1 MNTLIYFDG
10 KRKRLLIIDCLVLRF
25 SQLFVRKKTGNPTGV
40 VRQTLDVFVVFWE
53 NVRNFGR
60 RGMSIRFNGFYFICK
75 EIKKIM
81 FISLDWISDYVDLK
95 GLEVKEIVNRITLA
109 TAEVEGIKEIRRFVK
124 GVVIGEVKSVQ
135 KLTDKLTFCQVD
147 CGQKMYTTVCGAP
160 NVRVGLKT
168 PFAQVGAVLAGDV
181 KIEESKI
188 SGKPSQGILCSAAEL
203 GMSGWHEIVLE
214 CPDNIESGTPLEKF
228 IPEFDTLIEIDNK
241 SLTHRPDLWGH
252 YGFAR
257 EFAAVFRRKLQPL
270 AQLDLTAFDHLPA
283 YPLKND
289 DYENCPCYG
298 CIEFQTRG
306 TIPSPLFMQRRLHAL
321 GMRSYNLLVDVTNY
335 VNWEIGQPTHAFDA
349 DKLGGIRVVT
359 MGRNEKFETLDG
371 QTRNLL
377 PEDLL
382 IWGKRPNGEDR
393 PVALAGIMGGLET
406 EVTESTT
413 KLLLESANFKAAR
426 IRRTSGR
433 LDLKTDASQ
442 RYEKSQPPSNVKTGI
457 ARILKLIEEAGANL
471 NVLSRFTI
479 DGDLQNEI
487 RTMSIPA
494 DRLEQLAGISLPPEQ
509 VLDIL
514 HSLGFEAKYQNNK
527 SNETGQ
533 SLVVGVPAFR
543 SKKDISIPEDIVE
556 EVLRIFGFDNI
567 PPVMPSQPIKPLFIE
582 KPLKM
587 EHKIRRILAGGHRFL
602 EVHHYVW
609 FNDHWLKTLDFDPGE
624 TLVLRN
630 PTSPETTRLRTTLI
644 PNLLALI
651 PKNRPFR
658 DSFRLF
664 EIGRTF
670 HSVGKDR
677 ECNEKHHLAGI
688 AFQRSG
694 VLEDFYLS
702 VKSAVEDVLAVCG
715 VQNIRF
721 TDGAAQQQ
729 SKLSVNSSWCI
740 PGCWVAVQS
749 GNEYLGNMGVSDK
762 EFMNKICPE
771 GGQAVWFELELDRMN
786 GTLYP
791 EIKFEEPPRYPLS
804 WQDFSLIWS
813 IDRGFEQ
820 LEAVL
825 DQFNNPLI
833 VRREMLVSY
842 RGKGL
847 EKGHASYSFRFWIGA
862 SDHTLSGEEI
872 ESFHKTFLTFLN
884 EHHVALRT

>member
-1 MNTLIYFDG
+1 
-10 KRKRLLIIDCLVLRF
+10 
-25 SQLFVRKKTGNPTGV
+25 
-40 VRQTLDVFVVFWE
+40 
-53 NVRNFGR
+53 
-60 RGMSIRFNGFYFICK
+60 
-75 EIKKIM
+75 
-81 FISLDWISDYVDLK
+81 
-95 GLEVKEIVNRITLA
+95 
-109 TAEVEGIKEIRRFVK
+109 
-124 GVVIGEVKSVQ
+124 
-135 KLTDKLTFCQVD
+135 
-147 CGQKMYTTVCGAP
+147 
-160 NVRVGLKT
+160 
-168 PFAQVGAVLAGDV
+168 
-181 KIEESKI
+181 I
-188 SGKPSQGILCSAAEL
+188 SGKPSQGIICSAAEL
-203 GMSGWHEIVLE
+203 GMSGWHEIALE
-214 CPDNIESGTPLEKF
+214 CPDNIKTGTILEKF
-228 IPEFDTLIEIDNK
+228 VPEMDTLIEIDNK

-257 EFAAVFRRKLQPL
+257 EFAAVFHRKLQPP
-270 AQLDLTAFDHLPA
+270 AQLDLTAFDYLPS

-349 DKLGGIRVVT
+349 DKLGGIKIVT
-359 MGRNEKFETLDG
+359 MGRKEKFETLDG
-371 QTRNLL
+371 QIRNLL

-382 IWGKRPNGEDR
+382 IWGKRSDGEYR

-442 RYEKSQPPSNVKTGI
+442 RYEKSQPPANVKTGI
-457 ARILKLIEEAGANL
+457 ARILKLIEDSGANL
-471 NVLSRFTI
+471 NVLSRFTV
-479 DGDLQNEI
+479 DGDLQDEI
-487 RTMSIPA
+487 RTITISA
-494 DRLEQLAGISLPPEQ
+494 GRLEQLAGITLPPKQ

-514 HSLGFEAKYQNNK
+514 HSLGFEAEYQNDNSGTGNKPNENNK
-527 SNETGQ
+527 SDKNKTGDSKINETGQ
-533 SLVVGVPAFR
+533 SLVVGVPPFR

-556 EVLRIFGFDNI
+556 EVLRIFGYDNI
-567 PPVMPSQPIKPLFIE
+567 PPVMPSPPIKPLFIE
-582 KPLKM
+582 KPLKT
-587 EHKIRRILAGGHRFL
+587 EHKIRRILAAGHRFFEGHL
-602 EVHHYVW
+602 YVW
-609 FNDHWLKTLDFDPGE
+609 FNDHWLKTIGFEPEE

-670 HSVGKDR
+670 FSVGKDR

-715 VQNIRF
+715 VRNVRF
-721 TDGAAQQQ
+721 ADGMLQQ
-729 SKLSVNSSWCI
+729 SEQLVKGSWHI
-740 PGCWVAVQS
+740 PGCWVTVQS
-749 GNEYLGNMGVSDK
+749 GNEYLGSMGVADK
-762 EFMNKICPE
+762 DFMNKICPE
-771 GGQAVWFELELDRMN
+771 GGQTVWFELELDKMN

-791 EIKFEEPPRYPLS
+791 EIRFEEPPRYPLS

-813 IDRGFEQ
+813 IDRGFDQ

-825 DQFNNPLI
+825 DQFKNPLV

-847 EKGHASYSFRFWIGA
+847 EKGTASYSFRFWIGA
-862 SDHTLSGEEI
+862 PDHTLSGEEI
-872 ESFHKTFLTFLN
+872 ESFHKAFLAFIQ
-884 EHHVALRT
+884 EHSIALRA

>member
-1 MNTLIYFDG
+1 
-10 KRKRLLIIDCLVLRF
+10 
-25 SQLFVRKKTGNPTGV
+25 
-40 VRQTLDVFVVFWE
+40 
-53 NVRNFGR
+53 
-60 RGMSIRFNGFYFICK
+60 
-75 EIKKIM
+75 M
-81 FISLDWISDYVDLK
+81 FISLDWISDYVDLN

-124 GVVIGEVKSVQ
+124 NVVIGEVKSVE
-135 KLTDKLTFCQVD
+135 KLTDKLTFCRID
-147 CGQKMYTTVCGAP
+147 CGQKIYSTVCGAP

-168 PFAQVGAVLAGDV
+168 PFAKIGTVLAGNI
-181 KIEESKI
+181 KIEQSELA
-188 SGKPSQGILCSAAEL
+188 GKPSQGILCSAAEL

-214 CPDNIESGTPLEKF
+214 CPDNIEPGTPLEQF
-228 IPEFDTLIEIDNK
+228 VPENDTLIEIDNK

-257 EFAAVFRRKLQPL
+257 EFSAVFHRKLQPL
-270 AQLDLTAFDHLPA
+270 TQLNLSAFDHLPV
-283 YPLKND
+283 YPLKNN

-349 DKLGGIRVVT
+349 DKLGGIRVAT
-359 MGRNEKFETLDG
+359 MGRNEQFETLDG

-382 IWGKRPNGEDR
+382 IWGKCPNGEDR

-406 EVTESTT
+406 EVTASTT

-457 ARILKLIEEAGANL
+457 ARILKLIEESGANL
-471 NVLSRFTI
+471 NVLSRFTV
-479 DGDLQNEI
+479 DGDLQDEV
-487 RTMSIPA
+487 RTMTIPA
-494 DRLEQLAGISLPPEQ
+494 GRLEQLAGISLPTEQ
-509 VLDIL
+509 VLNIL
-514 HSLGFEAKYQNNK
+514 HSLGFQAEYQNNNSVNGNKLNGNNQSDGNNK
-527 SNETGQ
+527 SDGTSQ
-533 SLVVGVPAFR
+533 PLVVGVPSFR

-567 PPVMPSQPIKPLFIE
+567 PPVTPSQPIKPLFIE

-587 EHKIRRILAGGHRFL
+587 EHKIRRILAAGHRFL
-602 EVHHYVW
+602 EVHNYVW
-609 FNDHWLKTLDFDPGE
+609 FNDHWLKTLDFDPTE

-658 DSFRLF
+658 DAFRLF

-670 HSVGKDR
+670 YPVGKNR
-677 ECNEKHHLAGI
+677 ECNEKHRLAGI

-694 VLEDFYLS
+694 SLEDFYLS
-702 VKSAVEDVLAVCG
+702 VKSAVEDVLTVCG
-715 VQNIRF
+715 VRNIRF
-721 TDGAAQQQ
+721 TDGAMQQ
-729 SKLSVNSSWCI
+729 SEQLFTEGSWHI
-740 PGCWVAVQS
+740 PGCWIAVQS
-749 GNEYLGNMGVSDK
+749 GNNYLGSMGVFDK
-762 EFMNKICPE
+762 ELMNKICPE
-771 GGQAVWFELELDRMN
+771 GGQTVWFELELDHIN

-791 EIKFEEPPRYPLS
+791 EIRFEEPPRYPLS
-804 WQDFSLIWS
+804 WQDFSLIWN
-813 IDRGFEQ
+813 IDQGFDQ

-825 DQFNNPLI
+825 DQFKNSLI

-847 EKGHASYSFRFWIGA
+847 EKGTASYSFRFWIGA
-862 SDHTLSGEEI
+862 PDHTLSGEEI
-872 ESFHKTFLTFLN
+872 ESFHKDFLTFIQ
-884 EHHVALRT
+884 EHHVALRA

>member
-1 MNTLIYFDG
+1 
-10 KRKRLLIIDCLVLRF
+10 
-25 SQLFVRKKTGNPTGV
+25 
-40 VRQTLDVFVVFWE
+40 
-53 NVRNFGR
+53 
-60 RGMSIRFNGFYFICK
+60 
-75 EIKKIM
+75 M

-95 GLEVKEIVNRITLA
+95 GLETKEIANRITLA

-124 GVVIGEVKSVQ
+124 GVVIGEVKSVE
-135 KLTDKLTFCQVD
+135 KLTEKLTFCQVD
-147 CGQKMYTTVCGAP
+147 CGRKSYTTVCGAP
-160 NVRVGLKT
+160 NIRVGLKV
-168 PFAQVGAVLAGDV
+168 PFARVGTVLAGNF
-181 KIEESKI
+181 KIEESEL
-188 SGKPSQGILCSAAEL
+188 SGKLSQGVLCSAAEL

-214 CPDNIESGTPLEKF
+214 CPNNIETGTPLEKF
-228 IPEFDTLIEIDNK
+228 VPETDTLIEIDNK

-257 EFAAVFRRKLQPL
+257 EFAAVFHRELQPPD
-270 AQLDLTAFDHLPA
+270 QLDLTAFNHLPV

-298 CIEFQTRG
+298 CIEFQTCG

-349 DKLGGIRVVT
+349 DKLGGIKIVT
-359 MGRNEKFETLDG
+359 LGRKDKFETLDG
-371 QTRNLL
+371 QIRNLL

-382 IWGKRPNGEDR
+382 IWGKRPDGEYR

-413 KLLLESANFKAAR
+413 KLLLESANFKASR
-426 IRRTSGR
+426 VRRTAGR

-442 RYEKSQPPSNVKTGI
+442 RYEKSQPPANIKTGI
-457 ARILKLIEEAGANL
+457 ARILKLIEDSGANL

-479 DGDLQNEI
+479 DGNLQDEI
-487 RTMSIPA
+487 RTITIPA
-494 DRLEQLAGISLPPEQ
+494 NRLEQLAGITLPHEQ
-509 VLDIL
+509 VLNIL
-514 HSLGFEAKYQNNK
+514 HSLGFEAEYQNDNPDTADKLNENNKRNKDNK
-527 SNETGQ
+527 SASNQAGEPQINRTGQ
-533 SLVVGVPAFR
+533 SLVVGVPSFR

-556 EVLRIFGFDNI
+556 EVLRIFGYDNI

-587 EHKIRRILAGGHRFL
+587 EHKIRRILAAGHRFFESHL
-602 EVHHYVW
+602 YVW
-609 FNDHWLKTLDFDPGE
+609 FNDSWLKTIGFEPGE

-630 PTSPETTRLRTTLI
+630 PTSPETTRLRTTLV

-670 HSVGKDR
+670 LPAGKDR

-688 AFQRSG
+688 AFRRSG

-702 VKSAVEDVLAVCG
+702 VKSAVEDVLTVCG
-715 VQNIRF
+715 VQNVRF
-721 TDGAAQQQ
+721 ADGETQQPEQ
-729 SKLSVNSSWCI
+729 LIKGAWHI
-740 PGCWVAVQS
+740 PGCWVTVQS
-749 GNEYLGNMGVSDK
+749 GNEYLGSMGVAGK

-771 GGQAVWFELELDRMN
+771 GGQTVWFELELDKIN

-791 EIKFEEPPRYPLS
+791 EIRFEEPPRYPLS

-813 IDRGFEQ
+813 IDRGFDQ
-820 LEAVL
+820 LETVL
-825 DQFNNPLI
+825 DQFQNPLVI
-833 VRREMLVSY
+833 RREMLVSY

-847 EKGHASYSFRFWIGA
+847 EKGTASYSFRFWIGA
-862 SDHTLSGEEI
+862 PDHTLSGEEI
-872 ESFHKTFLTFLN
+872 ESFHDAFLMFIQK
-884 EHHVALRT
+884 HHVALRT

>member
-1 MNTLIYFDG
+1 
-10 KRKRLLIIDCLVLRF
+10 
-25 SQLFVRKKTGNPTGV
+25 
-40 VRQTLDVFVVFWE
+40 
-53 NVRNFGR
+53 
-60 RGMSIRFNGFYFICK
+60 
-75 EIKKIM
+75 M

-95 GLEVKEIVNRITLA
+95 GLDVKDIVNRITLA
-109 TAEVEGIKEIRRFVK
+109 TAEVEGIKEIRRVVR
-124 GVVIGEVKSVQ
+124 GVVIGEVKSVE
-135 KLTDKLTFCQVD
+135 KLTDKLTFCQID
-147 CGQKMYTTVCGAP
+147 CGEKTYSTVCGAP
-160 NVRVGLKT
+160 NVRVGLKV
-168 PFAQVGAVLAGDV
+168 PFAPAGTVLAGNI
-181 KIEESKI
+181 KIEKSNFFDKFGE
-188 SGKPSQGILCSAAEL
+188 SGKPSEGILCSAAEL

-214 CPDNIESGTPLEKF
+214 CPDNIETGTPLAKF
-228 IPEFDTLIEIDNK
+228 VPETDTLIEIDNK

-257 EFAAVFRRKLQPL
+257 EFAAVFHRELKPL

-283 YPLKND
+283 YPLKNE

-298 CIEFQTRG
+298 CIEFYCADFQGGG

-349 DKLGGIRVVT
+349 DKLGGIRVAV
-359 MGRNEKFETLDG
+359 MGRNEKFATLDG

-382 IWGKRPNGEDR
+382 IWGSRPGGDDR

-413 KLLLESANFKAAR
+413 KLLLESANFKASR

-442 RYEKSQPPSNVKTGI
+442 RYEKSQPPSNVKVGI
-457 ARILKLIEEAGANL
+457 ARILKLIKDSGANL
-471 NVLSRFTI
+471 NILSRLTI
-479 DGDLQNEI
+479 DGDLQDEV
-487 RTMSIPA
+487 RTMTIPA
-494 DRLEQLAGISLPPEQ
+494 GRLEQLAGISLPPKQ
-509 VLDIL
+509 ILDIL
-514 HSLGFEAKYQNNK
+514 HSLGFDANYQDKNQNGD
-527 SNETGQ
+527 NQ

-587 EHKIRRILAGGHRFL
+587 EHKMRRLLAAGHRFL

-609 FNDHWLKTLDFDPGE
+609 FHDNWLKTLGFEPGE

-644 PNLLALI
+644 PNLLALV

-670 HSVGKDR
+670 FSVGKNKA
-677 ECNEKHHLAGI
+677 CNEKHNLAGI

-694 VLEDFYLS
+694 LLEDFYLS

-715 VQNIRF
+715 IRNIRF
-721 TDGAAQQQ
+721 VDGVSQDIEIP
-729 SKLSVNSSWCI
+729 VTGSWHI

-749 GNEYLGNMGVSDK
+749 GNKILGSMGVLDK
-762 EFMNKICPE
+762 ELMNKICPE
-771 GGQAVWFELELDRMN
+771 GGQVVWFELELDKIFGEIFGTKT

-791 EIKFEEPPRYPLS
+791 EIQFEEPPRYPLS
-804 WQDFSLIWS
+804 WQDFSLVWS
-813 IDRGFEQ
+813 IDEGFDK
-820 LEAVL
+820 LESLL
-825 DQFNNPLI
+825 DQFKNPLV

-847 EKGHASYSFRFWIGA
+847 EKGNASYSFRFWIGA
-862 SDHTLSGEEI
+862 PDHTLSGEEI
-872 ESFHKTFLTFLN
+872 ESFHQQFLTFIKEKN
-884 EHHVALRT
+884 VALRA

>member
-1 MNTLIYFDG
+1 
-10 KRKRLLIIDCLVLRF
+10 
-25 SQLFVRKKTGNPTGV
+25 
-40 VRQTLDVFVVFWE
+40 
-53 NVRNFGR
+53 
-60 RGMSIRFNGFYFICK
+60 
-75 EIKKIM
+75 M
-81 FISLDWISDYVDLK
+81 FISLDWISDYVDLE
-95 GLEVKEIVNRITLA
+95 GLSTKEIVNQITLA

-124 GVVIGEVKSVQ
+124 DIVIGEVKSVE

-160 NVRVGLKT
+160 NVRIGLKA
-168 PFAQVGAVLAGDV
+168 PFARVGTVLAGNI
-181 KIEESKI
+181 KIEESKL

-214 CPDNIESGTPLEKF
+214 CPDNIETGTPLEKF
-228 IPEFDTLIEIDNK
+228 VPETDTLIEIDNK

-270 AQLDLTAFDHLPA
+270 QQIDLTGFDHLLA

-349 DKLGGIRVVT
+349 DKLGGIKIVT
-359 MGRNEKFETLDG
+359 LGRNDKFETLDG

-377 PEDLL
+377 SEDLL
-382 IWGKRPNGEDR
+382 IWGKRPGGEYR

-442 RYEKSQPPSNVKTGI
+442 RYEKSQPPANVKTGI
-457 ARILKLIEEAGANL
+457 ARILKLIEDSGANL
-471 NVLSRFTI
+471 NVLSRFTV
-479 DGDLQNEI
+479 DGDLQNET
-487 RTMSIPA
+487 RTIIIPA
-494 DRLEQLAGISLPPEQ
+494 SRLEQLAGITLPPEQ

-514 HSLGFEAKYQNNK
+514 HSLGFEAEYQNNN
-527 SNETGQ
+527 SDTGNNNIGNKPNKNNKPNGTDQ
-533 SLVVGVPAFR
+533 SLIVGVPSFR

-556 EVLRIFGFDNI
+556 EVLRIFGYDNI

-587 EHKIRRILAGGHRFL
+587 EHKIRRILAAGHRFFEGHL
-602 EVHHYVW
+602 YVW
-609 FNDHWLKTLDFDPGE
+609 FNDHWLKTIGFDPAE

-670 HSVGKDR
+670 FTAGKNR

-694 VLEDFYLS
+694 ILEDFYLS

-715 VQNIRF
+715 VQNVRF
-721 TDGAAQQQ
+721 ADGESQQP
-729 SKLSVNSSWCI
+729 NSFIKGSWYI
-740 PGCWVAVQS
+740 PGCWVTIQS
-749 GNEYLGNMGVSDK
+749 GNEYLGSMGVADK

-771 GGQAVWFELELDRMN
+771 GGQTVWFELELDKIN

-791 EIKFEEPPRYPLS
+791 EIRFEEPPRYPLS

-813 IDRGFEQ
+813 IDRGFDQ

-825 DQFNNPLI
+825 DQFKNPLV

-847 EKGHASYSFRFWIGA
+847 EKGTASYSFRFWIGA

-872 ESFHKTFLTFLN
+872 ETFHKAFLAFIQ
-884 EHHVALRT
+884 EHHVALRA